1 MTRIGPFP
9 RWRSTIA
16 YRRGDVVLVPFPFT
30 EDPAKAKRRPAVIVQ
45 ADRNNARLS
54 SVIVAQI
61 TSNVTRAEHEP
72 TQFLIQ
78 RGTPAARAAGLL
90 TDSAIKCETLATIS
104 KRRVIKRIG
113 HLLPEQMRQLE
124 ACLGASLDL
133 PQPTS

>member
-9 RWRSTIA
+9 RWRCTIT
-16 YRRGDVVLVPFPFT
+16 YRRGDIVLVPFPFT

-61 TSNVTRAEHEP
+61 TSNVTRVQHEP
-72 TQFLIQ
+72 TQFLIR
-78 RGTPAARAAGLL
+78 RGSPAARTAGLL

-104 KRRVIKRIG
+104 KTRIVKRIG
-113 HLLPEQMRQLE
+113 HLPPEQMRQLE
-124 ACLGASLDL
+124 ACLIASLDL
-133 PQPTS
+133 PQPSS

>member
-1 MTRIGPFP
+1 MT
-9 RWRSTIA
+9 SLLTEA
-16 YRRGDVVLVPFPFT
+16 TENLRGKVKGRLVLPDHPNYAEVRKIWNAMI
-30 EDPAKAKRRPAVIVQ
+30 DRRPAVIVQ

-61 TSNVTRAEHEP
+61 TSNVARAEHEP

-104 KRRVIKRIG
+104 KRRIIKRIG
-113 HLLPEQMRQLE
+113 HLLPEQM
-124 ACLGASLDL
+124 
-133 PQPTS
+133 